1 MNPYLALPFSLLTI
15 LVSVPFATILL
26 CLAGTLWGGS
36 FRFTTPMLFALGFL
50 SLVTIGGFGGLTLGV
65 AANDLHLHDT
75 YYVVGHFHVIMG
87 SSVLFG
93 IYAATYFWFPKM
105 FGRMMNERLG
115 KWHFWLSLLGIYAAF
130 IPMHWLGLSGMPRRY
145 YAFTELEFLKPFL
158 SLNIFISIAAFV
170 LIAAQLLFVVN
181 FFWSLWRARRQA
193 TTLGAQRLWSGR
205 QVPHPLTATGVR
217 NCRRFT
223 DGLTITAS
231 LTRRRT
237 LSRKLSHQRKRQRV
251 ANSDW
256 RIKRR
261 RLATGD

>member
-1 MNPYLALPFSLLTI
+1 
-15 LVSVPFATILL
+15 
-26 CLAGTLWGGS
+26 
-36 FRFTTPMLFALGFL
+36 
-50 SLVTIGGFGGLTLGV
+50 
-65 AANDLHLHDT
+65 
-75 YYVVGHFHVIMG
+75 MG

-181 FFWSLWRARRQA
+181 FFWSLWRGEKASDNPWGA
-193 TTLGAQRLWSGR
+193 TTLEWQTSSPPPHGNWGAELPTVYRWAYDYS
-205 QVPHPLTATGVR
+205 VPNAPTDFIPQTVPPTTA
-217 NCRRFT
+217 
-223 DGLTITAS
+223 AS
-231 LTRRRT
+231 RE
-237 LSRKLSHQRKRQRV
+237 
-251 ANSDW
+251 
-256 RIKRR
+256 
-261 RLATGD
+261 

>member
-87 SSVLFG
+87 SSVLFA

-181 FFWSLWRARRQA
+181 FFWSLWRGAKAGDNPWGA
-193 TTLGAQRLWSGR
+193 TTLEWQAPTPPPHGNWGKELPTVYRWAYDYSVPGAPDDFIPQT
-205 QVPHPLTATGVR
+205 VPPAKTA
-217 NCRRFT
+217 
-223 DGLTITAS
+223 AS
-231 LTRRRT
+231 
-237 LSRKLSHQRKRQRV
+237 SE
-251 ANSDW
+251 
-256 RIKRR
+256 
-261 RLATGD
+261 